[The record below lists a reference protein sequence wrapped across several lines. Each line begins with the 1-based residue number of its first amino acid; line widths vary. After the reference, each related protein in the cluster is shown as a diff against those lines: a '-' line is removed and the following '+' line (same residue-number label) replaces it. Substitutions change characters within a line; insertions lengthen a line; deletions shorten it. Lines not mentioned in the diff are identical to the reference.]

1 MGERPGGSIRDHGQ
15 DPPPPVLHPVTK
27 VFDKNDDEDLWIRIS
42 LPLTTNVVTI
52 TTFRIVD
59 EGEGS
64 CIIKTLHSTSTS
76 VSASLQI
83 VRITNLKEE
92 EEKKKKKQR
101 ASLRVC
107 FTTGTSGKER
117 QREAPDQKK
126 SPPSHLNP
134 WASV

>member
-27 VFDKNDDEDLWIRIS
+27 VFDKNDDEDLWI
-42 LPLTTNVVTI
+42 
-52 TTFRIVD
+52 
-59 EGEGS
+59 
-64 CIIKTLHSTSTS
+64 
-76 VSASLQI
+76 QI

-126 SPPSHLNP
+126 APQ
-134 WASV
+134 VY

>member
-1 MGERPGGSIRDHGQ
+1 GGKTRRINSGSRSRSTSSASTCNQVI
-15 DPPPPVLHPVTK
+15 
-27 VFDKNDDEDLWIRIS
+27 FYKNDDEDLWIRIWFVWFIWGTWIFVLS
-42 LPLTTNVVTI
+42 RLPSTTNVVTI

-92 EEKKKKKQR
+92 EKKKKKQR
-101 ASLRVC
+101 AR
-107 FTTGTSGKER
+107 
-117 QREAPDQKK
+117 
-126 SPPSHLNP
+126 
-134 WASV
+134 